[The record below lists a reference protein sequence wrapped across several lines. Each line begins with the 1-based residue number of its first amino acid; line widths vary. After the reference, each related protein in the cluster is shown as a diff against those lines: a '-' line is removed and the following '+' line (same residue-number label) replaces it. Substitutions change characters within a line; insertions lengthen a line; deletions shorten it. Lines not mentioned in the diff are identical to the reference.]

1 MTHQGALVVETH
13 GLEVR
18 LDGRRV
24 LWDIDLAIPPGRFVG
39 IIGPNGAGKTTLL
52 RVLLGLVPPATGEV
66 RVFGYPPREA
76 RRRGLRVGYVPQR
89 PAFDPY
95 FPVSVWDVVAMG
107 RTPRLGWFRWPG
119 AEDRRQVARALAMV
133 GMTGKERRRLAELS
147 GGEQQ
152 RVFLARALASEAQLL
167 LLDEATTGLDLPAQH
182 ELYVLLHRLRDDLG
196 LTIVAVSHDLLELA
210 AHADELV
217 CVNGTTH
224 IHGNP
229 QVVLHSH
236 ELRQAYR
243 CEFDFLYADRGS
255 AGTNHHEERP

>member
-1 MTHQGALVVETH
+1 MTTTPALVVETRK
-13 GLEVR
+13 LEVR

-52 RVLLGLVPPATGEV
+52 RVLLGLVPASGGEV
-66 RVFGYPPREA
+66 RVFGFPPLEA
-76 RRRGLRVGYVPQR
+76 RKRGSRIGYVPQR
-89 PAFDPY
+89 PKFDPF
-95 FPVSVWDVVAMG
+95 FPVSVWDVVMMG
-107 RTPRLGWFRWPG
+107 RVPRIGWFRWPRR
-119 AEDRRQVARALAMV
+119 EDRVQVARALELV
-133 GMTGKERRRLAELS
+133 GMRGREQRRLAELS

-152 RVFLARALASEAQLL
+152 RVFLARALSSEAQLL

-182 ELYVLLHRLRDDLG
+182 ELYALLQRLRQQLG

-210 AHADELV
+210 AHAEELV
-217 CVNGTTH
+217 CINGTMH

-236 ELRQAYR
+236 ELREAYR
-243 CEFDFLYADRGS
+243 CEFDFLYADR
-255 AGTNHHEERP
+255 AGLDAAHGGE